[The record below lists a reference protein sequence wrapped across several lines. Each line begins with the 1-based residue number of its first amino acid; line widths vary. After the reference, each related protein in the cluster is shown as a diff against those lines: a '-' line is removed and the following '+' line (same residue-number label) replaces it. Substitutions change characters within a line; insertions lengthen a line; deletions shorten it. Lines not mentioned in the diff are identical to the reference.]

1 MGKGDKISGGS
12 GAGAGAGVL
21 MDVQCPK
28 TIGS

>member
-12 GAGAGAGVL
+12 CAGAGAGVL